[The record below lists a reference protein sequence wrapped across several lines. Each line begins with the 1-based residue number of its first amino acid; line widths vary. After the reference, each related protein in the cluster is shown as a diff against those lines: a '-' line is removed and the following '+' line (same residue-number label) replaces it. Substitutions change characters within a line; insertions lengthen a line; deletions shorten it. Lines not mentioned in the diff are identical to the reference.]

1 MVPNAEDRPTS
12 LNERLQVFPRPG
24 IGGGFIVIRTLG
36 LQFFLEDIKILPVL
50 PQKENK
56 RQENAPQ
63 NSCSEGDGAR
73 VKASEQLGFHE
84 FLLDSIAVSV
94 SADARS

>member
-12 LNERLQVFPRPG
+12 LNERLQKFPRLG

-36 LQFFLEDIKILPVL
+36 LQFLLEDIKILPVL

-56 RQENAPQ
+56 RQDNAPQ
-63 NSCSEGDGAR
+63 DGRSERDSTQ
-73 VKASEQLGFHE
+73 VKASQ
-84 FLLDSIAVSV
+84 
-94 SADARS
+94 